1 MIAAMVK
8 TMTWAVGNANGQEV
22 DLGDEDAGEDQ
33 PERDAGEGAD
43 QRGDHALVAAEPP
56 RRRPARRCPPI
67 D

>member
-33 PERDAGEGAD
+33 PERDADEGAD
-43 QRGDHALVAAEPP
+43 QRGDHALVAAAAAKAAGSTV
-56 RRRPARRCPPI
+56 PAHH
-67 D
+67 